1 MSLAFISQGTISF
14 ANNQVFNYPE
24 TVIPGATDPAKQ
36 PIVVLGGGPS
46 AGNVN
51 MNYWVLEL
59 IYSNSRRQWSVLVA
73 RSNIAGPSTVDFTV
87 IGVKAV

>member
-1 MSLAFISQGTISF
+1 MSLAFISHGTVSF
-14 ANNQVFNYPE
+14 ANNEAFSYPA
-24 TVIPGATDPAKQ
+24 TVIPGATDSTKQ

-51 MNYWVLEL
+51 MNYWVLGL
-59 IYSNSRRQWSVLVA
+59 FYSSGKWRVSVA

-87 IGVKAV
+87 VGVKAV